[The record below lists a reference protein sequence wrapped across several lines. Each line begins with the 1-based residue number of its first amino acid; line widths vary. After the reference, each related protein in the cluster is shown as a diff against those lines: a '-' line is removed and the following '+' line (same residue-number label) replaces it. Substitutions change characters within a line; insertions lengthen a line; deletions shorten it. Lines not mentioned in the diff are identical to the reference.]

1 MAGSACIQCVES
13 KARAK
18 LYSEDRDVRKMTI
31 LVMGTWFVNPEKQGE
46 FNRLWKKLL
55 GLMKKKPKMFKE
67 VKSIKLLTQT
77 FGGTA
82 GSHVELVE
90 YESLADYEALHA
102 RLMKKKEFMKLY
114 QELMLVIEP
123 ATMTESV
130 LTALE

>member
-1 MAGSACIQCVES
+1 
-13 KARAK
+13 
-18 LYSEDRDVRKMTI
+18 MTI
-31 LVMGTWFVNPEKQGE
+31 LVMSTWFVKPEKQDE

-67 VKSIKLLTQT
+67 VKSIKLFTQT

-82 GSHVELVE
+82 GSQVELVE
-90 YESLADYEALHA
+90 YESLADYEALQA

-130 LTALE
+130 LTVLE